1 MLDVRVHVFPAAR
14 WAVIKDARRRQHRRQ
29 RRILAMAAVLLAAA
43 VSGGLIANS
52 QDAGRPLGAGS
63 AAVGAVQRVA
73 LGGRVT
79 DATTLHGDVW
89 ALTCARQCGSVLAG
103 HGGSGELTELNA
115 ATARVIGRA
124 AVNDPGVLTS
134 GNGQIWLA
142 HFATGTVT
150 RVNPQTGQTTA
161 TIQLELPT
169 AIVPGD
175 RRFLPSGISFA
186 AGTVWVTTARG
197 WTAAIDPRSAKV
209 DRMIRSSSQAT
220 SVTTSGGLTW
230 VADELYGV
238 DTFTA
243 HSTHVTRHRITW
255 AGQPL
260 SIETVAQ
267 GAGLIWALGSR
278 TDGHALTTG
287 TVVTAIKPKAGHVAR
302 QWPVPGGATMIVNNR
317 GAYVAPLNGG
327 QIEHLTATHGIQT
340 IPAPEFRKL
349 TTATPHALW
358 ATTRDGNLVRIALTR

>member
-1 MLDVRVHVFPAAR
+1 MLDARVRQAPAAR
-14 WAVIKDARRRQHRRQ
+14 WAVIKDARHRQRRRQ
-29 RRILAMAAVLLAAA
+29 RRILAMAAVVLAAA
-43 VSGGLIANS
+43 ASGALIAHS
-52 QDAGRPLGAGS
+52 PDAGRPPTASS
-63 AAVGAVQRVA
+63 AAVGAAQRVA

-89 ALTCARQCGSVLAG
+89 VLTCSRQCGSVLAG
-103 HGGSGELTELNA
+103 HGGSGELTEVNG
-115 ATARVIGRA
+115 ATARVIGRV

-134 GNGQIWLA
+134 GNDQIWLA

-161 TIQLELPT
+161 TIQLKLPR

-175 RRFLPSGISFA
+175 RRFLPSGISLA

-197 WTAAIDPRSAKV
+197 WTAAIDPRSATL

-220 SVTTSGGLTW
+220 SVTTFSGLTW

-238 DTFTA
+238 ATFTA
-243 HSTHVTRHRITW
+243 HSTHVTRHQITR
-255 AGQPL
+255 AGHPL
-260 SIETVAQ
+260 SVETVAH

-287 TVVTAIKPKAGHVAR
+287 AVVTAITPKSGHVTH
-302 QWPVPGGATMIVNNR
+302 QWTVPGGATMIVTNR
-317 GAYVAPLNGG
+317 GAYVAPLNGS
-327 QIEHLTATHGIQT
+327 QIKHLTATHRVQT

-358 ATTRDGNLVRIALTR
+358 ATTRDGNLLRIALTR

>member
-1 MLDVRVHVFPAAR
+1 MFDVRVFASPAAR
-14 WAVIKDARRRQHRRQ
+14 WAVIKDARRRQRRRQ

-43 VSGGLIANS
+43 ASGWLIANS
-52 QDAGRPLGAGS
+52 QDAGRPLRAGS
-63 AAVGAVQRVA
+63 AAVGAVPRVA

-79 DATTLHGDVW
+79 DATTLRGDVW
-89 ALTCARQCGSVLAG
+89 VLTCARRCGSVLAS
-103 HGGSGELTELNA
+103 HAPSGELTEVNG
-115 ATARVIGRA
+115 ATARVIGRV

-142 HFATGTVT
+142 HFATGTVS
-150 RVNPQTGQTTA
+150 RMNPQTGQTTA
-161 TIQLELPT
+161 TVQLKLPT
-169 AIVPGD
+169 AVVPGD

-197 WTAAIDPRSAKV
+197 WTAAIDSRSATL

-220 SVTTSGGLTW
+220 SVTTSDGLTW
-230 VADELYGV
+230 VADELSGV
-238 DTFTA
+238 GTVTA
-243 HSTHVTRHRITW
+243 NKTHVTRHQITW
-255 AGQPL
+255 AGHPL
-260 SIETVAQ
+260 SIETVAH

-287 TVVTAIKPKAGHVAR
+287 AVVTAINPKSGHLTR
-302 QWPVPGGATMIVNNR
+302 QWPVPGGATMIVTNR

-327 QIEHLTATHGIQT
+327 QIEHLTATHRVQT
-340 IPAPEFRKL
+340 TPAPEFRKL

-358 ATTRDGNLVRIALTR
+358 ATTRDGNLLRIALTR

>member
-1 MLDVRVHVFPAAR
+1 
-14 WAVIKDARRRQHRRQ
+14 
-29 RRILAMAAVLLAAA
+29 MAAVLLAAA
-43 VSGGLIANS
+43 ASGWLIAHS
-52 QDAGRPLGAGS
+52 PDAGRPLRAGS
-63 AAVGAVQRVA
+63 AVVGAVQRVA

-89 ALTCARQCGSVLAG
+89 VLTCARQCGSVLAG
-103 HGGSGELTELNA
+103 HGGSGELTEVNG
-115 ATARVIGRA
+115 ATAGVIGRV

-134 GNGQIWLA
+134 GNGQLWLA

-161 TIQLELPT
+161 TIELKLPT
-169 AIVPGD
+169 AIAPGD
-175 RRFLPSGISFA
+175 RRFLPSGMSFA

-197 WTAAIDPRSAKV
+197 WTAAIDPRSATL

-230 VADELYGV
+230 VADELSGV
-238 DTFTA
+238 GTFTA
-243 HSTHVTRHRITW
+243 HSTHVARHQITW
-255 AGQPL
+255 AGLPL
-260 SIETVAQ
+260 SIETVAH

-287 TVVTAIKPKAGHVAR
+287 AVVTAIKPKSGLTR
-302 QWPVPGGATMIVNNR
+302 QWPVPGGATMIVTNR

-327 QIEHLTATHGIQT
+327 QIEHLTATHRVQT
-340 IPAPEFRKL
+340 IRAPEFRKL

-358 ATTRDGNLVRIALTR
+358 ATTRDGNLLRIAFTR